1 MSVERPAGAATG
13 AGEPF
18 APDGVRWTPVSS
30 RLALLRRIGIAV
42 PMLVLAAALYGVGR
56 LLAANGY
63 ADSMA
68 VTVLSWAALVPVLA
82 MLWAWWLIGR
92 QVRAIGYAERDDDL
106 LIRHGIM
113 WKSMVVVPY
122 GRLQYVDVETGPVSR
137 LFGLAS
143 VQLHT
148 ASAGSHARI
157 PGLLP
162 SEASRL
168 RDQLASRGQA
178 RLAGL

>member
-1 MSVERPAGAATG
+1 MVRDIAPRV
-13 AGEPF
+13 GEPF
-18 APDGVRWTPVSS
+18 APDGVRWTPVSA
-30 RLALLRRIGIAV
+30 RLASLRRIGVAV
-42 PMLVLAAALYGVGR
+42 PMA
-56 LLAANGY
+56 LLAALLIGAGRWLAADGY
-63 ADSMA
+63 DGSVGMGLL
-68 VTVLSWAALVPVLA
+68 TWAALLPLA
-82 MLWAWWLIGR
+82 FLAWAWWLIGR
-92 QVRAIGYAERDDDL
+92 QVGSISYAERDDDL

-113 WKSMVVVPY
+113 WRSLVVVPY
-122 GRLQYVDVETGPVSR
+122 GRLQYVDVETGPVAR
-137 LFGLAS
+137 LFGIAS

-162 SEASRL
+162 AEASRL

>member
-1 MSVERPAGAATG
+1 MARDWASG

-18 APDGVRWTPVSS
+18 APDGVRWTPVSA
-30 RLALLRRIGIAV
+30 RLATVRRIGVAV
-42 PMLVLAAALYGVGR
+42 PLLVLAAMLFGTGRWLAADGYEGSAGVG
-56 LLAANGY
+56 
-63 ADSMA
+63 
-68 VTVLSWAALVPVLA
+68 VLTWAAPLPPAAIV
-82 MLWAWWLIGR
+82 WAWWLIGR

-113 WKSMVVVPY
+113 WRSMVVVPY
-122 GRLQYVDVETGPVSR
+122 GRLQSVDVDTGPVAR
-137 LFGLAS
+137 LFGIAS

-148 ASAGSHARI
+148 ASTGSQARI

-162 SEASRL
+162 AEASRL